1 MNNNIIADYYEPL
14 LTDNHFIPVDSNN
27 HFNSAGQCWQLS
39 PEFGEGFYWVYAKKD
54 LYDIKIHDFYFH
66 EDFFMEFHL
75 PEALSITQYESISG
89 EELNPYRRMSAGCI
103 KAFIGGY
110 KPYKAIIHKKI
121 PIRSIGIEVMP
132 AYYEDYLQKQY
143 PGDYISPLA
152 AFRQVDQ
159 TTDFPAMAK
168 LLHEVKVYR
177 GDGIA
182 AGLFYEAKVAEAVSL
197 VVEEQ
202 KKILS
207 RKEKRLSEQDVAQ
220 LKNVIAYLNDHYAFD
235 IPLERLA
242 KIACMGTTKLKTSFK
257 QLQGCTITE
266 YIQQR
271 RMSQAEHLLIDTDF
285 TMGQIAEMIGYST
298 SSRFAEL
305 FRKSTGLLPIEY
317 RKMAQQNKFTMQCH
331 DRSLYNG
338 GSVVAFFYSLF
349 GYSHFTIFQI
359 VVFSRWKIE
368 GKASM
373 ASTASEYTL
382 AIFRIFRFLVPK

>member
-89 EELNPYRRMSAGCI
+89 EELNPYRRMSAECI
-103 KAFIGGY
+103 KAFIG
-110 KPYKAIIHKKI
+110 
-121 PIRSIGIEVMP
+121 
-132 AYYEDYLQKQY
+132 
-143 PGDYISPLA
+143 SPLA

-207 RKEKRLSEQDVAQ
+207 RKEKHLSDQDIAQ
-220 LKNVIAYLNDHYAFD
+220 LENVTAYLNDHYAFD

-285 TMGQIAEMIGYST
+285 TIGHIAEMIGYST

-317 RKMAQQNKFTMQCH
+317 RKMAQQK
-331 DRSLYNG
+331 
-338 GSVVAFFYSLF
+338 
-349 GYSHFTIFQI
+349 
-359 VVFSRWKIE
+359 
-368 GKASM
+368 
-373 ASTASEYTL
+373 
-382 AIFRIFRFLVPK
+382 